1 MKDLSNFR
9 QQILIDLIEDKI
21 YMEENINEVENR
33 KEDDYLKELKT
44 MLEELTK

>member
-1 MKDLSNFR
+1 MKNLSNFR

-21 YMEENINEVENR
+21 YMEENINEVENL

-44 MLEELTK
+44 MLKELTN

>member
-1 MKDLSNFR
+1 MKNLSNFR

-44 MLEELTK
+44 MLEELTN

>member
-21 YMEENINEVENR
+21 YMEENINEVENL

-44 MLEELTK
+44 MLKELTN